1 MYEESQLLE
10 QQYTESEAAAADS
23 SPQRQKS
30 RSYDSVMA
38 GKSEIMKA
46 AVGIDYSQFESGG
59 MAFAY
64 ERMMQEI
71 GYSLEEMRQIQSD
84 AGVGGTPLLE
94 LKNLTKLAR
103 ICAPEGKGAR
113 IFIKDE
119 ACNPSGSFKAR
130 RAAIA
135 VYHAKKLGYRGVIAA
150 TSGNYGAAV
159 ASQAARAGLECI
171 IVQECYDSHG
181 VGQPEII
188 EKARKCEALGA
199 EVVQLTVGPELF
211 YEFLLLLEDT
221 GYFNASLYTPFG
233 IAGVETLGYE
243 IAEQFSQKFGCHPD
257 AVVCT
262 NAGGGNLTGTARGLR
277 KGGAVDTQI
286 IGASIDLS
294 GLHMAS
300 DEAFNRKSCTTGH
313 TGFGVP
319 YAVDPDHSDVPRSA
333 ARPLRYMD
341 RYVTVTQGDVFYMT
355 ECLATLEGL
364 EKGPAGNTSLAA
376 AFAIAREMDQEQ
388 TIVVQETEYTGAG
401 KHVQPQL
408 SFARGNGIDVRFG
421 NPQEEVS
428 GESVILP
435 EHPSQI
441 CVKEL
446 DLDRQRRSLIRRNLQ
461 KYTISPSEEDLEY
474 LAEETNQSRDWVRQ
488 AVEEISAELQVCSC
502 VRS

>member
-1 MYEESQLLE
+1 MAKL
-10 QQYTESEAAAADS
+10 
-23 SPQRQKS
+23 PQD
-30 RSYDSVMA
+30 YDSVM
-38 GKSEIMKA
+38 SRTQEVMKA
-46 AVGIDYSQFESGG
+46 ALGIDYSQFESGS
-59 MAFAY
+59 MAFDY
-64 ERMMQEI
+64 EKMMRET
-71 GYSLEEMRQIQSD
+71 GYSLEEMQNIQYSVN
-84 AGVGGTPLLE
+84 VGNTPILE
-94 LKNLTKLAR
+94 LKNLTALAR
-103 ICAPEGKGAR
+103 ACAPEGKGAR

-119 ACNPSGSFKAR
+119 AANPSGSFKAR
-130 RAAIA
+130 RAANA
-135 VYHAKKLGYRGVIAA
+135 VYHAKKLGYKGVIAA

-159 ASQAARAGLECI
+159 ASQAAIAGLKCI
-171 IVQECYDSHG
+171 IVQECYDSKG

-211 YEFLLLLEDT
+211 YKFILLLEET

-243 IAEQFSQKFGCHPD
+243 IAMQFREKLGKDPD
-257 AVVCT
+257 VVVCT
-262 NAGGGNLTGTARGLR
+262 NAGGGNLTGTARGLI
-277 KGGAVDTQI
+277 KAGAKDTKV

-300 DEAFNRKSCTTGH
+300 DKAFNLKSCTTGH

-341 RYVTVTQGDVFYMT
+341 RYVTITQGDVFYIT

-376 AFAIAREMDQEQ
+376 AFALSQELPQDQ

-408 SFARGNGIDVRFG
+408 SFARENGIEVRFG
-421 NPQEEVS
+421 DPKDEVP
-428 GESVILP
+428 GKSVIIP
-435 EHPSQI
+435 EHPSLI
-441 CVKEL
+441 KAKDM
-446 DLDRQRRSLIRRNLQ
+446 DLDRQKRSLIKGNLR
-461 KYTISPSEEDLEY
+461 KYTMNPTEEDYKY
-474 LAEETNQSRDWVRQ
+474 LAEETKKDIEWVKK
-488 AVEEISAELQVCSC
+488 AVEEVKATL
-502 VRS
+502 